1 MIVLPQLVVSSIA
14 ELWINSILFYFIFIL
29 SAIYI
34 SFLSISVN
42 SFRIQN
48 VHRGEIVELFFSQT
62 QTAMPLL
69 FSRIHR

>member
-34 SFLSISVN
+34 SFLYISVN

-48 VHRGEIVELFFSQT
+48 VHRGEIVELFFFPNSDRHAIIIFT
-62 QTAMPLL
+62 YP
-69 FSRIHR
+69 